1 MQQNVVEVENLKHTY
16 DNKKYVLEGISFEVK
31 KGEVFGLLG
40 RNGAGK
46 TTTIKILTTLI
57 LPTSGKVNILGY
69 DVRKDGLKIR
79 SRIGLVQQLPSIE
92 FTTVEKNLDIYGML
106 WGLNKKTR
114 KEKIEELLEI
124 FDLKNL
130 RKKDAIDLSGGE
142 RRRLQIAREFMHDM
156 DILFLDE
163 PTVGLDVIMRRNLL
177 NYIKKMVNKG
187 LTIVFTTHML
197 EEAEY
202 LCDRIAVI
210 DKGKIVAIDTLDN
223 LKIKYGGKRAVE
235 FKIKNIN
242 LNDIKEKLNINHDN
256 IKIVDDR
263 LIILTENPYDTVE
276 MVIDK
281 IKQSNGK
288 IEWLN
293 IRDKTLEDVFLNV
306 IGEENGIS

>member
-1 MQQNVVEVENLKHTY
+1 MQQNVIEVKNLRHTY
-16 DNKKYVLEGISFEVK
+16 DNKKYVLENISFEVR

-57 LPTSGKVNILGY
+57 LPTYGSVNILGY
-69 DVRKDGLKIR
+69 DIKKDGLKIR

-106 WGLNKKTR
+106 WGLNKKMR

-124 FDLKNL
+124 FDLKSI

-163 PTVGLDVIMRRNLL
+163 PTVGLDVVMRRNLL
-177 NYIKKMVNKG
+177 NYIKKLVNKG

-210 DKGKIVAIDTLDN
+210 DNGKIVTVDTLNN
-223 LKIKYGGKRAVE
+223 LKIKYGGKRTVE

-242 LNDIKEKLNINHDN
+242 LNELKNKLNVNNDD
-256 IKIVDDR
+256 IKIVEDR
-263 LIILTENPYDTVE
+263 LIVLTENPYDIVE

-281 IKQSNGK
+281 VKQYNGK
-288 IEWLN
+288 IMWLN

>member
-1 MQQNVVEVENLKHTY
+1 LQQNVIEVKNLRHTY
-16 DNKKYVLEGISFEVK
+16 DNKKYVLENISFEVR

-57 LPTSGKVNILGY
+57 LPTYGSVNILGY
-69 DVRKDGLKIR
+69 DIKKDGLKIR

-106 WGLNKKTR
+106 WGLNKKMR

-124 FDLKNL
+124 FDLKNI

-163 PTVGLDVIMRRNLL
+163 PTVGLDVVMRRNLL
-177 NYIKKMVNKG
+177 NYIKKLVNKG

-210 DKGKIVAIDTLDN
+210 DNGKIVTVDTLNN
-223 LKIKYGGKRAVE
+223 LKIKYGGKRTVE

-242 LNDIKEKLNINHDN
+242 LNELKNKLNVNNDD
-256 IKIVDDR
+256 IKIVEDR
-263 LIILTENPYDTVE
+263 LIVLTENPYDIVE

-281 IKQSNGK
+281 VKQYNGK
-288 IEWLN
+288 IMWLN

>member
-1 MQQNVVEVENLKHTY
+1 MQQNVIEVKNLRHTY
-16 DNKKYVLEGISFEVK
+16 DNKKYVLEDISFEVR

-57 LPTSGKVNILGY
+57 LPTYGSVNILGY
-69 DVRKDGLKIR
+69 DIKKDGLKIR

-106 WGLNKKTR
+106 WGLNKKMR

-124 FDLKNL
+124 FDLKNI

-163 PTVGLDVIMRRNLL
+163 PTVGLDVVMRRNLL
-177 NYIKKMVNKG
+177 NYIKKLVNKG

-210 DKGKIVAIDTLDN
+210 DNGKIVTVDTLNN
-223 LKIKYGGKRAVE
+223 LKIKYGGKRTVE

-242 LNDIKEKLNINHDN
+242 LNELKNKLNVNNDD
-256 IKIVDDR
+256 IKIVEDR
-263 LIILTENPYDTVE
+263 LIVLTENPYDIVE

-281 IKQSNGK
+281 VKQYNGK
-288 IEWLN
+288 IMWLN

>member
-1 MQQNVVEVENLKHTY
+1 LQQNVIEVKNLRHTY
-16 DNKKYVLEGISFEVK
+16 DNKKYVLEDISFEVR

-57 LPTSGKVNILGY
+57 LPTYGSVNILGY
-69 DVRKDGLKIR
+69 DIKKDGLKIR

-106 WGLNKKTR
+106 WGLNKKMR

-124 FDLKNL
+124 FDLKSI

-163 PTVGLDVIMRRNLL
+163 PTVGLDVVMRRNLL
-177 NYIKKMVNKG
+177 NYIKKLVNKG

-210 DKGKIVAIDTLDN
+210 DNGKIVTVDTLNN
-223 LKIKYGGKRAVE
+223 LKIKYGGKRTVE

-242 LNDIKEKLNINHDN
+242 LNELKNKLNVNNDD
-256 IKIVDDR
+256 IKIVEDR
-263 LIILTENPYDTVE
+263 LIVLTENPYDIVE

-281 IKQSNGK
+281 VKQYNGK
-288 IEWLN
+288 IMWLN

>member
-1 MQQNVVEVENLKHTY
+1 LQQNVIEVKNLRHTY
-16 DNKKYVLEGISFEVK
+16 DNKKYVLENISFEVR

-57 LPTSGKVNILGY
+57 LPTYGSVNILGY
-69 DVRKDGLKIR
+69 DIKKDGLKIR

-106 WGLNKKTR
+106 WGLNKKMR

-124 FDLKNL
+124 FDLKSI

-163 PTVGLDVIMRRNLL
+163 PTVGLDVVMRRNLL
-177 NYIKKMVNKG
+177 NYIKKLVNKG

-210 DKGKIVAIDTLDN
+210 DNGKIVTVDTLNN
-223 LKIKYGGKRAVE
+223 LKIKYGGKRTVE

-242 LNDIKEKLNINHDN
+242 LNELKNKLNVNNDD
-256 IKIVDDR
+256 IKIVEDR
-263 LIILTENPYDTVE
+263 LIVLTENPYDIVE

-281 IKQSNGK
+281 VKQYNAK
-288 IEWLN
+288 IMWLN

>member
-1 MQQNVVEVENLKHTY
+1 LQQNVIEVKNLRHTY
-16 DNKKYVLEGISFEVK
+16 DNKKYVLEDISFEVR

-57 LPTSGKVNILGY
+57 LPTYGSVNILGY
-69 DVRKDGLKIR
+69 DIKKDGLKIR

-106 WGLNKKTR
+106 WGLNKKMR

-124 FDLKNL
+124 FDLKNI

-163 PTVGLDVIMRRNLL
+163 PTVGLDVVMRRNLL
-177 NYIKKMVNKG
+177 NYIKKLVNKG

-210 DKGKIVAIDTLDN
+210 DNGKIVTVDTLNN
-223 LKIKYGGKRAVE
+223 LKIKYGGKRTVE

-242 LNDIKEKLNINHDN
+242 LNELKNKLNVNNDD
-256 IKIVDDR
+256 IKIVEDR
-263 LIILTENPYDTVE
+263 LIVLTENPYDIVE

-281 IKQSNGK
+281 VKQYNGK
-288 IEWLN
+288 IMWLN